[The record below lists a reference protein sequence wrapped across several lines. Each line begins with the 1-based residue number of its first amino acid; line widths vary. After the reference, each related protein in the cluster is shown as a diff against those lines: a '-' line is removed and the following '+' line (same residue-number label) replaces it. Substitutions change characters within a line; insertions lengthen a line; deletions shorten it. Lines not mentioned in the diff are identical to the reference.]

1 MVQTEIPTTTGV
13 AKDPVETNWI
23 PVSYLWPLRF
33 ILGFQFLSAW
43 ARRYINAPA
52 KLDWYAKSNI
62 AHKFSTMMPHALPP
76 IRAMMQWLLLH
87 PHLAWAFLIMFTWIE
102 FTVGLFLLTGTM
114 TRLAALGGTLL
125 SFGMLFGNGWLGTA
139 CIDEFQIG
147 TVEGIGAMIF
157 LFIGAGSFSV
167 DHWIHKY
174 WDGHVRLGKL
184 DIHLT

>member
-1 MVQTEIPTTTGV
+1 
-13 AKDPVETNWI
+13 
-23 PVSYLWPLRF
+23 
-33 ILGFQFLSAW
+33 
-43 ARRYINAPA
+43 
-52 KLDWYAKSNI
+52 
-62 AHKFSTMMPHALPP
+62 MMPHALPP

-87 PHLAWAFLIMFTWIE
+87 PHLAWAFLITFTWIE